1 MFVDTRALDI
11 DVIVHRMGKSWSQ
24 IHSEPS
30 LTCGP
35 VDDLDFKDTVYVNG
49 AGRDTSKC
57 CLPGTRESIL
67 SEIKDWINRTGDAQ
81 GIFWL
86 SGTAGKG
93 KSSIGHTTRNLAYH
107 DPIMRWALAS
117 AVHDDELRHTRDIA
131 RQWKNFI
138 LGPAGAASQ
147 AVDTPVLV
155 VISAVAF
162 FGEMDGLDRADVII
176 IIVTRI

>member
-11 DVIVHRMGKSWSQ
+11 DVNIHRMGKSWAQ

-35 VDDLDFKDTVYVNG
+35 VDDLDFKDMVYVNG

-57 CLPGTRESIL
+57 YLPGTRESIL
-67 SEIKDWINRTGDAQ
+67 SEINDWIDRTGDAQ

-93 KSSIGHTTRNLAYH
+93 KSAIGHTIAKWF
-107 DPIMRWALAS
+107 DGPGACFCF
-117 AVHDDELRHTRDIA
+117 DHTREA
-131 RQWKNFI
+131 
-138 LGPAGAASQ
+138 
-147 AVDTPVLV
+147 
-155 VISAVAF
+155 
-162 FGEMDGLDRADVII
+162 E
-176 IIVTRI
+176 